1 MTLQNKNGQ
10 PLTVWYLSPHDKIP
24 SDSWGY
30 DRALIQIDTLRA
42 AGCRVV
48 FWAGSF
54 SHSTKQVRGE
64 AWQRI
69 PVADGFDVRLVP
81 VRSYQRHGSLA
92 RMGSLLDFGWNM
104 WRQPTD
110 EPAPDLIV
118 SVMPTPFVDV
128 ACVLLARRYGAR
140 FVQDFRDLWPELFV
154 HAFPQAWQG
163 LGRVLIKPLQWMRK
177 WALRRSDGFLSVT
190 HDYLDFANAVSS
202 TVKQRPHA
210 VVYFGMDA
218 HAPDITRIPPE
229 KLPGLKKSD
238 ASEVWVVYGG
248 TLGDNYDVAT
258 MVAAFAIIER
268 EHPALKLRLKVAGSG
283 PLKGLVEAAAREHP
297 ESVSYFGPLNKDE
310 LWMLLGSA
318 DIGLLPYAG
327 FSTVSVPAKTFDYIA
342 AGLPM
347 INSLPGEI
355 ERILAQRGIGV
366 QYESG
371 NVQSLVAAIVRMA
384 QDRAALQAMRERAHG
399 ASLEYSKGRQYG
411 QMLDVLAKLF
421 PATGCVAHAVPQV
434 TPVDN

>member
-1 MTLQNKNGQ
+1 MTLKNKHGQ

-48 FWAGSF
+48 FWAASF
-54 SHSTKQVRGE
+54 SHSTKQVRG
-64 AWQRI
+64 APWQKISVR
-69 PVADGFDVRLVP
+69 DGFDVRLVP
-81 VRSYQRHGSLA
+81 VRGYQRHGSLA
-92 RMGSLLDFGWNM
+92 RMGSLFDFGWNM

-118 SVMPTPFVDV
+118 SVMPTPFIDV
-128 ACVLLARRYGAR
+128 ACVLLARRHGAR

-154 HAFPQAWQG
+154 HAFPKAWQG
-163 LGRVLIKPLQWMRK
+163 LGRILIKPLQWMRK

-190 HDYLDFANAVSS
+190 HDYLDFANDISA

-218 HAPDITRIPPE
+218 HSPDAINIPAQ
-229 KLPGLKKSD
+229 KLDGLRKAD
-238 ASEVWVVYGG
+238 TSEIWVVYGG

-258 MVAAFAIIER
+258 MVAAFDVIRR

-283 PLKGLVEAAAREHP
+283 PLKGLVEAAAGKHP
-297 ESVSYFGPLNKDE
+297 EVVSYFGPLNKDE
-310 LWMLLGSA
+310 LWTLLGSA

-355 ERILAQRGIGV
+355 ERILAQRGIGA
-366 QYESG
+366 QYQSG
-371 NVQSLVAAIVRMA
+371 DVQSLAAAIVQMA
-384 QDRAALQAMRERAHG
+384 QDRAALQGMRERAR
-399 ASLEYSKGRQYG
+399 AAAQEYSKGRQYG
-411 QMLDVLAKLF
+411 QMLEVLGELF
-421 PATGCVAHAVPQV
+421 PQPPQQPLL
-434 TPVDN
+434 T

>member
-1 MTLQNKNGQ
+1 MTLKNKNGQ
-10 PLTVWYLSPHDKIP
+10 PLTVWYLSPHDKLP

-30 DRALIQIDTLRA
+30 DRALIQIDTLQA

-48 FWAGSF
+48 FWAASF
-54 SHSTKQVRGE
+54 SHSTKQMRGE
-64 AWQRI
+64 PWQKI
-69 PVADGFDVRLVP
+69 PVRDGFDVRLVP
-81 VRSYQRHGSLA
+81 VRGYQRHGSLA
-92 RMGSLLDFGWNM
+92 RMGSLFDFGWNM

-128 ACVLLARRYGAR
+128 ACVLLARRHMAR

-154 HAFPQAWQG
+154 HAFPKACQG
-163 LGRVLIKPLQWMRK
+163 LGRILIRPLQWMRK

-190 HDYLDFANAVSS
+190 HDYLDFANDISA

-218 HAPDITRIPPE
+218 HSPDTINIPAQ
-229 KLPGLKKSD
+229 KLDVLRKADS
-238 ASEVWVVYGG
+238 SELWVVYGG
-248 TLGDNYDVAT
+248 TLGDNYDVVT
-258 MVAAFAIIER
+258 MVAAFEVIQR
-268 EHPALKLRLKVAGSG
+268 EYPGLKLRLKVAGSG
-283 PLKGLVEAAAREHP
+283 PLKGLVEDAASKHP
-297 ESVSYFGPLNKDE
+297 EVVSYFGPLNKDE

-355 ERILAQRGIGV
+355 ERILAERGIGA
-366 QYESG
+366 QYQSG
-371 NVQSLVAAIVRMA
+371 NVQSLVNAIVRMA
-384 QDRAALQAMRERAHG
+384 QDRTELLLMRERAR
-399 ASLEYSKGRQYG
+399 AAAEEYSKGQQYG
-411 QMLDVLAKLF
+411 QMLDVLRELF
-421 PATGCVAHAVPQV
+421 PQS
-434 TPVDN
+434 PVKEKTSSVKS

>member
-1 MTLQNKNGQ
+1 MTLKNKNGQ
-10 PLTVWYLSPHDKIP
+10 PLTAWYLSPHDKIP

-30 DRALIQIDTLRA
+30 DRALIQTDTLRA

-48 FWAGSF
+48 FWAASF
-54 SHSTKQVRGE
+54 SHSTKQVRG
-64 AWQRI
+64 APWQKI
-69 PVADGFDVRLVP
+69 PVRDGFDVRLVP
-81 VRSYQRHGSLA
+81 VRGYQRHGGLA
-92 RMGSLLDFGWNM
+92 RIGSLFDFGWNM

-110 EPAPDLIV
+110 EPPPDLIV

-128 ACVLLARRYGAR
+128 ASVLLARRYGAR

-154 HAFPQAWQG
+154 HAFPKAWQG
-163 LGRVLIKPLQWMRK
+163 LGRILIKPLQWMRK

-190 HDYLDFANAVSS
+190 QDYLDFANDISA

-218 HAPDITRIPPE
+218 HSPDTTHIPAQ
-229 KLPGLKKSD
+229 KLDGLLKADS
-238 ASEVWVVYGG
+238 SEIWVVYGG

-258 MVAAFAIIER
+258 MVAAFDVIQRGYPE
-268 EHPALKLRLKVAGSG
+268 LKLRLKVAGSG
-283 PLKGLVEAAAREHP
+283 PLKGLVEAAASKQP
-297 ESVSYFGPLNKDE
+297 AVVSYFGPLNKDE
-310 LWMLLGSA
+310 LWTLLGSA

-355 ERILAQRGIGV
+355 ERILAQRGIGA
-366 QYESG
+366 QYQSG
-371 NVQSLVAAIVRMA
+371 DVQSLVAAIVRMA
-384 QDRAALQAMRERAHG
+384 QDRVALQGMRECARA
-399 ASLEYSKGRQYG
+399 AAQEYSKDRQYG
-411 QMLDVLAKLF
+411 QILDVVRELF
-421 PATGCVAHAVPQV
+421 P
-434 TPVDN
+434 